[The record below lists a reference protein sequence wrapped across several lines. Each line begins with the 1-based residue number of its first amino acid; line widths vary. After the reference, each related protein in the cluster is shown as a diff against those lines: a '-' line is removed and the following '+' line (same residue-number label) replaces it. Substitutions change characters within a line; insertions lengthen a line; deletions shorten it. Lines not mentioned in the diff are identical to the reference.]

1 MNRRL
6 LVLSGALSVSM
17 IFSAGC
23 STKNYVRQQTT
34 PLINKTNELDDLTA
48 QNTRDIRDVDARAQ
62 QGIQAVQAKAAE
74 ADQKALAA
82 GKSAD
87 DAQGLANQ
95 ASNRVTSLTNT
106 VANLDNYRPLVE
118 TTVHFGFDKAFLT
131 SKAKSALDELG
142 QDISDAKHYIIVLD
156 GNTDST
162 GPADYNY
169 QLSQRRA
176 SAVIQY
182 LSEKY
187 DVPAHKIYVIGLGKD
202 KPVATNASTS
212 GRAQNRRVDVRLMT
226 NVAESQ
232 TAASNAPSGGAQ

>member
-6 LVLSGALSVSM
+6 FVLAGALSLSM

-48 QNTRDIRDVDARAQ
+48 KNTRDIRDVDARAQ
-62 QGIQAVQAKAAE
+62 QGIQVVQAKAAE

-106 VANLDNYRPLVE
+106 VANLDNYRPMVE
-118 TTVHFGFDKAFLT
+118 TTVHFGFDKAVLT
-131 SKAKSALDELG
+131 GKAKEALDELG

-182 LSEKY
+182 LAQKY

-202 KPVATNASTS
+202 KPVASNANTT

-226 NVAESQ
+226 NINEGQ
-232 TAASNAPSGGAQ
+232 TASNTTGGGAQ